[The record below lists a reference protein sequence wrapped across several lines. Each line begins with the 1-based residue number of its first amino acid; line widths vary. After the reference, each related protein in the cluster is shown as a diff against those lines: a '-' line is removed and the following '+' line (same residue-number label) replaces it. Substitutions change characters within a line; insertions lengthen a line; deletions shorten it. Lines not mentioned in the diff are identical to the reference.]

1 MKIKLKKMSIENF
14 GKFIGKKKEIEFG
27 RRTKISGRNESGKT
41 TIGDA
46 YSWTLTNKLMNGA
59 AADGIRP
66 QENGKDIDHI
76 DIVVDAELDIDR
88 RNVEIRKTQ
97 SQEWVKKT
105 GAFKGNNNTYMVN
118 GIPKK
123 EKEFGEFLS
132 NEIVPA
138 EALPFCTSASV
149 LLKLDTKKRRE
160 KLFGLIPQF
169 SDEDVIA
176 SDQKFEPVR
185 PMLKDG
191 TIDELIS
198 RAKFQLNGRGRGDKG
213 LKGQLD
219 DIPTRIDEASK
230 QTCDVAEFEL
240 AIKGLDEHLADVDK
254 QERALDESAKAY
266 DDLSTKIRDLKEKKR
281 KIEAEG
287 SVFLVKK
294 RDLVEYQ
301 IREFETRKREF
312 SNDLRMAEMDL
323 RHAEMGIQR
332 HEATLKKAQ
341 EDYSVCV
348 KREFDETK
356 LHEIEAEQFDE
367 NSLSCPTCKQMRP
380 SGQQEELRDRFEKNK
395 ADRIKEQ
402 QDAEKRFDSK
412 TNEMLDEITE
422 RGSAADEALKESKS
436 AKAEADHK
444 ISEIKKK
451 IAFVSVEIEKL
462 SGELEKIPKEVD
474 MSGNEEYQ
482 NLSVKIAE
490 KEKAL
495 TSLDNGSDRRAELR
509 RKRNE
514 LISEKSSYQQKI
526 VASQKVQD
534 RVDKLREQR
543 KEIAQRIADCEK
555 ELDLLQ
561 EFNRAKCRMLTA
573 EVNKLFR
580 FTEWQ
585 LFKQQV
591 NGEMAEI
598 CEPSF
603 KGISYDRRLNDG
615 ARLLIEADICATFQK
630 AYDVSMPIWID
641 NSEALSSDTK
651 KLFDDFE
658 QQIIFLEVSDEDL
671 EAKEIV

>member
-14 GKFIGKKKEIEFG
+14 GKFIGKKKEIEFAQ
-27 RRTKISGRNESGKT
+27 RAKISGRNESGKT

-46 YSWTLTNKLMNGA
+46 YNWALTNKLMNGS

-76 DIVVDAELDIDR
+76 DIVVDVELDIDGR
-88 RNVEIRKTQ
+88 DVEIQKTQ

-123 EKEFGEFLS
+123 EKDFGGFLS
-132 NEIVPA
+132 SEIVSA
-138 EALPFCTSASV
+138 EALPFCTNASA

-160 KLFGLIPQF
+160 KLFGMIPEF

-176 SDQKFEPVR
+176 SDEKFEPVR

-230 QTCDVAEFEL
+230 QICDVAEFEL
-240 AIKGLDEHLADVDK
+240 AIRDLDEQIADVDK
-254 QERALDESAKAY
+254 QEQDLEQSVKAY
-266 DDLSTKIRDLKEKKR
+266 DDLSTEIRNLKIQLNGLSNGAYVELEKRRMAVDSQIKELERKKKDLVNDLKL
-281 KIEAEG
+281 A
-287 SVFLVKK
+287 
-294 RDLVEYQ
+294 D
-301 IREFETRKREF
+301 
-312 SNDLRMAEMDL
+312 MDL

-332 HEATLKKAQ
+332 HESDLKKAQ
-341 EDYSVCV
+341 DDYSVCV

-356 LHEIEAEQFDE
+356 LHEIEAEQFNED
-367 NSLSCPTCKQMRP
+367 SLICPICKQMRP
-380 SGQQEELRDRFEKNK
+380 SGQQEELRERFEKDK
-395 ADRIKEQ
+395 ANRIKKQE
-402 QDAEKRFDSK
+402 DAKKQFDAR
-412 TNEMLDEITE
+412 TDEMLDEITE
-422 RGSAADEALKESKS
+422 RGSAADKALKE
-436 AKAEADHK
+436 AKDAKTESEQK
-444 ISEIKKK
+444 IAEIKKQ
-451 IAFVSVEIEKL
+451 ILSVSAEIERL
-462 SGELEKIPKEVD
+462 SGELAKIPKEVD

-482 NLSVKIAE
+482 SLSKQIAG

-495 TSLDNGSDRRAELR
+495 TNFDNGSRQRMELR

-514 LISEKSSYQQKI
+514 LVSDKSGYQQKI
-526 VASQKVQD
+526 VASQQAQD
-534 RVDKLREQR
+534 RVDELREQR

-561 EFNRAKCRMLTA
+561 KFNRAKCRMLTA

-603 KGISYDRRLNDG
+603 KGVSYDRRLNDG
-615 ARLLIEADICATFQK
+615 AKLLIEADICATFQK
-630 AYDVSMPIWID
+630 AYDVSLPIWID
-641 NSEALSSDTK
+641 TAEGVTSNTEK
-651 KLFDDFE
+651 YFDEFE
-658 QQIIFLEVSDEDL
+658 QQIIFLKAEECDL
-671 EAKEIV
+671 TVTQP